1 MKCPI
6 EALQMMELIYTNS
19 LINMSNLSAKGWS
32 WGEYQMADTSIQ
44 FNVDK
49 KPCFNISFKDI
60 ANCSV
65 PGKNE
70 IAFEFQQ
77 NETTEDDILCEMRVH
92 LPDAESCDNLTKE
105 VSERSDFRASSADA
119 LVTLY
124 DLPMIVP
131 RGKYSLDMF
140 HSFMRLHGKTHNYK
154 ILYKNVTKAFLLPK
168 PDGIHIAMVIGLDTP
183 IRQGNTVYPF
193 VVMQFSKE
201 AQESVTINMPPE
213 EIKEKYGDELSET
226 IEGKSFDVMSKLLK
240 AMVKTMIIIPGN
252 FKSKTEASAIK
263 CSVKANEGHLYPLQK
278 SFIFISKPVIYIKYE
293 EIRYIEFARISEES
307 ISTNRSFDLNI
318 CTRSGNFQFT
328 GVDRE
333 EYQIILDFL
342 QKKKI
347 NVRNVEE
354 EPKEAESSDENMD
367 IDEEISDDDSFKA
380 SDLE

>member
-1 MKCPI
+1 
-6 EALQMMELIYTNS
+6 
-19 LINMSNLSAKGWS
+19 MSNLSAKGWS
-32 WGEYQMADTSIQ
+32 WGEYQLADTSIQ

>member
-1 MKCPI
+1 
-6 EALQMMELIYTNS
+6 
-19 LINMSNLSAKGWS
+19 MSNLSAKGWS
-32 WGEYQMADTSIQ
+32 WGEYALNDSSLQ
-44 FNVDK
+44 FLVDR
-49 KPCFNISFKDI
+49 KPCFNINLRDV

-77 NETTEDDILCEMRVH
+77 NDATEDDILCEMRIH
-92 LPDAESCDNLTKE
+92 LPEADSCDALTKE
-105 VSERSDFRASSADA
+105 ISERSDFRGSSADA

-140 HSFMRLHGKTHNYK
+140 QSFMRLHGKTHNYK
-154 ILYKNVTKAFLLPK
+154 IMYKNVTKAFLLPK
-168 PDGIHIAMVIGLDTP
+168 PDGVHIAMVIGLEAP

-201 AQESVTINMPPE
+201 AQESVTINMPAE
-213 EIKEKYGDELSET
+213 EIKRNFGDELGET
-226 IEGKSFDVMSKLLK
+226 VEGKAFDVMSKLLK

-252 FKSKTEASAIK
+252 FKSKNESSAIK

-278 SFIFISKPVIYIKYE
+278 SFIFISKPVIYVKFD

-307 ISTNRSFDLNI
+307 VSTNRSFDLNI
-318 CTRSGNFQFT
+318 CTKNGNFQFT

-333 EYQIILDFL
+333 EYQIFLEFL

-347 NVRNVEE
+347 TVRNVEE
-354 EPKEAESSDENMD
+354 EAKEAESSDENMEVD
-367 IDEEISDDDSFKA
+367 DEDSSDDDSFNA
-380 SDLE
+380 SDMD